1 MSSVRCVQVN
11 AGPIPKLKKY
21 NNKY

>member
-1 MSSVRCVQVN
+1 VN